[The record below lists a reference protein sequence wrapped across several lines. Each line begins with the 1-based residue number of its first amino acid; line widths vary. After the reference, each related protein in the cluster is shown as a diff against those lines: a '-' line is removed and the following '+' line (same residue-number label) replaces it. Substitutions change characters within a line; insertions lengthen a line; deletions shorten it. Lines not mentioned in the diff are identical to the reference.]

1 VTRTAT
7 LINPGMP
14 KDYPDHHDAELLLRL
29 YDLRRESSLREART
43 TMVTQF
49 LPKSYEELK
58 TIATSTAHPQN
69 QAFRQASTYWEMV
82 YGMAKHGVI
91 HADFLMESA
100 GEGLIIYA
108 KALPWLKQLRE
119 ETGRPFL
126 ANAEWV
132 VANSEHAKKTFARF
146 AASVEKQRAAK

>member
-1 VTRTAT
+1 
-7 LINPGMP
+7 MP
-14 KDYPDHHDAELLLRL
+14 KEYPDHHDAELLLQL
-29 YDLRRESSLREART
+29 YDLRRETSLREART

-49 LPKSYEELK
+49 LPKSFEELK

-82 YGMAKHGVI
+82 YGMAKHGII
-91 HADFLMESA
+91 HADFLMENA

-108 KALPWLKQLRE
+108 KSLPWLKQLRE

-132 VANSEHAKKTFARF
+132 AANSENAKKTLARF
-146 AASVEKQRAAK
+146 VASVDKQRAAK